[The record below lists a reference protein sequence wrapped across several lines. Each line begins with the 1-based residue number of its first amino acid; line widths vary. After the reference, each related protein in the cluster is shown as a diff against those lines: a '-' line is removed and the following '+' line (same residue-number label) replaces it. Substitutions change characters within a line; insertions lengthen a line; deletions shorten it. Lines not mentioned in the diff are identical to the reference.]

1 MIFMKNVSIKDYLVL
16 VRLPNLFTLPS
27 NILVGMATVSSLAFT
42 LTSFTQ
48 FLLLVTISVL
58 LYCVGIVLNDL
69 YDFDID
75 KKERPNRPLP
85 SGKISRRSAIVLV
98 AVFSTIALILS
109 LQVSFSTLVISS
121 ILFSVIFGYDKYLK
135 NTHAGPFTIASARV
149 MNILLGTSVSLR
161 SVDSYSQIVTLTFV
175 LIITFV
181 YVSLIGFISRYE
193 VHGFSDNTKLLLP
206 PAIVATVISSIILFT
221 LMGFFKLESLII
233 LSLFSFIM
241 IISFSRI
248 YRRDSGRTQQIVRNM
263 ILSIIVLD
271 STFLTGI
278 IGIEL
283 GLVVLTLMA
292 PLLVLANK
300 MLSLIHI

>member
-1 MIFMKNVSIKDYLVL
+1 MKNFSVRDYLVL

-27 NILVGMATVSSLAFT
+27 NILVGIAVISSFAFT
-42 LTSFTQ
+42 LTSFIQ

-98 AVFSTIALILS
+98 AIFSTLALILS
-109 LQVSFSTLVISS
+109 LLVSFSTLVISS
-121 ILFSVIFGYDKYLK
+121 ILFLTIFGYDKYLK
-135 NTHAGPFTIASARV
+135 NTHAGPLTIASARV
-149 MNILLGTSVSLR
+149 MNILLGTSVSFR
-161 SVDSYSQIVTLTFV
+161 SVDSYSQIVTLTFI

-193 VHGFSDNTKLLLP
+193 VRGFSDNAKLLLP
-206 PAIVATVISSIILFT
+206 PAIVAIVISSIILFS

-241 IISFSRI
+241 LISFSRI

-283 GLVVLTLMA
+283 GLAVLILMA

-300 MLSLIHI
+300 MYMT

>member
-1 MIFMKNVSIKDYLVL
+1 MIFMKNFSVRDYLVL

-27 NILVGMATVSSLAFT
+27 NILVGIAAISSLAFT
-42 LTSFTQ
+42 LTSFIQ

-98 AVFSTIALILS
+98 AIFSTLALILS
-109 LQVSFSTLVISS
+109 LLVSFSTLVISS
-121 ILFSVIFGYDKYLK
+121 ILFLTIFGYDKYLK
-135 NTHAGPFTIASARV
+135 NTHAGPLTIASARV
-149 MNILLGTSVSLR
+149 MNILLGTSVSFR

-193 VHGFSDNTKLLLP
+193 VRGFSDNAKLLP
-206 PAIVATVISSIILFT
+206 PAIVAIVISSIILFS

-233 LSLFSFIM
+233 LSLFSLIM
-241 IISFSRI
+241 LISFSRI

-283 GLVVLTLMA
+283 GLAVLILMA

-300 MLSLIHI
+300 MYMT

>member
-1 MIFMKNVSIKDYLVL
+1 MKKVSIKNYLVL

-27 NILVGMATVSSLAFT
+27 NILVGMAIVSSLAFT

-98 AVFSTIALILS
+98 AIFSTLALILS
-109 LQVSFSTLVISS
+109 LHVSFSTLVISS

-135 NTHAGPFTIASARV
+135 NTQAGPFTIASARV

-206 PAIVATVISSIILFT
+206 PAIVATVIFSIILFT

-248 YRRDSGRTQQIVRNM
+248 YRRDSGRTKQIVRNM

-300 MLSLIHI
+300 MYMT

>member
-1 MIFMKNVSIKDYLVL
+1 MKNVSIKDYLAL

-27 NILVGMATVSSLAFT
+27 NILVGMATVSLLAFT
-42 LTSFTQ
+42 LTSFSQ

-98 AVFSTIALILS
+98 AIFSTLALILS

-135 NTHAGPFTIASARV
+135 NTYAGPFTIASARV

-161 SVDSYSQIVTLTFV
+161 SVDSYSQIVTLTFI

-300 MLSLIHI
+300 MYMT

>member
-98 AVFSTIALILS
+98 AIFSTIALILS
-109 LQVSFSTLVISS
+109 VQVSFSTLVISS

-193 VHGFSDNTKLLLP
+193 VYGFSDNTKLLLP
-206 PAIVATVISSIILFT
+206 RAIVATVISSIILFS

-248 YRRDSGRTQQIVRNM
+248 YRRDSGRTQRIVRNM

-300 MLSLIHI
+300 MYMT

>member
-1 MIFMKNVSIKDYLVL
+1 MIFMKNVSIKDYLAL

-98 AVFSTIALILS
+98 AIFSTIALILS
-109 LQVSFSTLVISS
+109 VQVSFSTLVISS

-206 PAIVATVISSIILFT
+206 RAIVATVISSIILFS

-300 MLSLIHI
+300 MYMT

>member
-1 MIFMKNVSIKDYLVL
+1 MIFMKNVSIKDYLAL

-42 LTSFTQ
+42 LTSFSQ

-98 AVFSTIALILS
+98 AIFSTLALILS

-300 MLSLIHI
+300 MYMT

>member
-1 MIFMKNVSIKDYLVL
+1 MIFMKNFSVRDYLVL

-27 NILVGMATVSSLAFT
+27 NILVGIAAISSLAFT
-42 LTSFTQ
+42 LTSFVQ
-48 FLLLVTISVL
+48 FLLLVTISIL

-98 AVFSTIALILS
+98 VIFSTLALILS
-109 LQVSFSTLVISS
+109 LLVSFSTLVISS
-121 ILFSVIFGYDKYLK
+121 ILFLTIFGYDKYLK
-135 NTHAGPFTIASARV
+135 NTYAGPFTIASARV
-149 MNILLGTSVSLR
+149 MNILLGTSVSFR

-193 VHGFSDNTKLLLP
+193 VRGFSDNAKLLLP
-206 PAIVATVISSIILFT
+206 PAIVAIVISSIILFS

-241 IISFSRI
+241 LISFSRI

-283 GLVVLTLMA
+283 GLAVLILMA

-300 MLSLIHI
+300 MYMT

>member
-1 MIFMKNVSIKDYLVL
+1 MIFMKNVSIKDYLAL

-42 LTSFTQ
+42 LTSFSQ

-98 AVFSTIALILS
+98 AIFSTLALILS

-161 SVDSYSQIVTLTFV
+161 SVDSYSQIVTLTFI

-300 MLSLIHI
+300 MYMT

>member
-98 AVFSTIALILS
+98 AIFSTLALILS

-300 MLSLIHI
+300 MYMT

>member
-1 MIFMKNVSIKDYLVL
+1 MIFMKNVSIKDYLAL

-42 LTSFTQ
+42 LTSFSQ

-98 AVFSTIALILS
+98 AIFSTVALILS

-135 NTHAGPFTIASARV
+135 NTYAGPFTIASARV

-206 PAIVATVISSIILFT
+206 QAIVATVISSIILFS

-300 MLSLIHI
+300 MYMT

>member
-1 MIFMKNVSIKDYLVL
+1 MIFMKNFSVRDYLVL

-27 NILVGMATVSSLAFT
+27 NILVGIAVISSFAFT
-42 LTSFTQ
+42 LTSFIQ

-98 AVFSTIALILS
+98 AIFSTLALILS
-109 LQVSFSTLVISS
+109 LLVSFSTLVISS
-121 ILFSVIFGYDKYLK
+121 ILFLTIFGYDKYLK
-135 NTHAGPFTIASARV
+135 NTHAGPLTIASARV
-149 MNILLGTSVSLR
+149 MNILLGTSVSFR
-161 SVDSYSQIVTLTFV
+161 SVDSYSQIVTLTFI

-193 VHGFSDNTKLLLP
+193 VRGFSDNAKLLLP
-206 PAIVATVISSIILFT
+206 PAIVAIVISSIILFS

-233 LSLFSFIM
+233 LSLFSLIM
-241 IISFSRI
+241 LISFSRI

-283 GLVVLTLMA
+283 GLAVLILMA

-300 MLSLIHI
+300 MYMT

>member
-1 MIFMKNVSIKDYLVL
+1 MKNVSIKDYLVL

-27 NILVGMATVSSLAFT
+27 NILVGMATVSSLAFS
-42 LTSFTQ
+42 LTSLSQ

-98 AVFSTIALILS
+98 AIFSTIALILS

-206 PAIVATVISSIILFT
+206 PAIVATVISSIILFS

-248 YRRDSGRTQQIVRNM
+248 YRRDSGRTKQIVRNM

-300 MLSLIHI
+300 MYMT

>member
-98 AVFSTIALILS
+98 AIFSTLALILS

-206 PAIVATVISSIILFT
+206 RAIVATVISSIILFS

-300 MLSLIHI
+300 MYMT

>member
-98 AVFSTIALILS
+98 AIFSTIALILS

-149 MNILLGTSVSLR
+149 INILLGTSVSLR

-206 PAIVATVISSIILFT
+206 LAIVATVISSIILFS

-300 MLSLIHI
+300 MYMT

>member
-1 MIFMKNVSIKDYLVL
+1 MIFMKNVSIKDYLAL

-27 NILVGMATVSSLAFT
+27 NILVGMATVSLLAFT
-42 LTSFTQ
+42 LTSFSQ

-98 AVFSTIALILS
+98 AIFSTLALILS

-135 NTHAGPFTIASARV
+135 NTYAGPFTIASARV

-161 SVDSYSQIVTLTFV
+161 SVDSYSQIVTLTFI

-300 MLSLIHI
+300 MYMT

>member
-98 AVFSTIALILS
+98 AIFSTIALILS

-206 PAIVATVISSIILFT
+206 PAIVATVISSIILFS

-300 MLSLIHI
+300 MYMT

>member
-1 MIFMKNVSIKDYLVL
+1 MKNFSVRDYLVL

-27 NILVGMATVSSLAFT
+27 NILVGIAAISSLAFT
-42 LTSFTQ
+42 LTSFIQ

-98 AVFSTIALILS
+98 AIFSTLALILS
-109 LQVSFSTLVISS
+109 LLVSFSTLVISS
-121 ILFSVIFGYDKYLK
+121 ILFLTIFGYDKYLK
-135 NTHAGPFTIASARV
+135 NTHAGPLTIASARV
-149 MNILLGTSVSLR
+149 MNILLGTSVSFR

-193 VHGFSDNTKLLLP
+193 VRGFSDNAKLLP
-206 PAIVATVISSIILFT
+206 PAIVAIVISSIILFS

-233 LSLFSFIM
+233 LSLFSLIM
-241 IISFSRI
+241 LISFSRI

-283 GLVVLTLMA
+283 GLAVLILMA

-300 MLSLIHI
+300 MYMT

>member
-27 NILVGMATVSSLAFT
+27 NILVGMATVSSLGFT

-75 KKERPNRPLP
+75 MKERPNRPLP

-98 AVFSTIALILS
+98 AIFSTIALILS

-149 MNILLGTSVSLR
+149 INILLGTSVSLR

-206 PAIVATVISSIILFT
+206 PAIVATVISSITLFS

-300 MLSLIHI
+300 MYMT

>member
-1 MIFMKNVSIKDYLVL
+1 MIFMKNVSIKDYLAL

-98 AVFSTIALILS
+98 AIFSTLALILS

-161 SVDSYSQIVTLTFV
+161 SVDSYSQIVTLTFI

-300 MLSLIHI
+300 MYMT

>member
-1 MIFMKNVSIKDYLVL
+1 MKNVSVRDYLVL

-27 NILVGMATVSSLAFT
+27 NILVGIAAISSLAFT
-42 LTSFTQ
+42 LTSFIQ

-98 AVFSTIALILS
+98 AIFSTIALILS
-109 LQVSFSTLVISS
+109 LQVSFSTLVIST

-181 YVSLIGFISRYE
+181 YVSLIGLISRYE
-193 VHGFSDNTKLLLP
+193 VHGFLDNTKLLLT
-206 PAIVATVISSIILFT
+206 PAIVATVISSIILFS

-300 MLSLIHI
+300 MYMT

>member
-69 YDFDID
+69 YDFEID

-98 AVFSTIALILS
+98 AIFLTVALILS

-149 MNILLGTSVSLR
+149 MNILLGTSVSLT
-161 SVDSYSQIVTLTFV
+161 SVDSYSQIVTLTFI

-181 YVSLIGFISRYE
+181 YVTLIGFISRYE

-206 PAIVATVISSIILFT
+206 LAIVATVISSIILFS

-248 YRRDSGRTQQIVRNM
+248 YRRDPGRTQQIVRNM

-300 MLSLIHI
+300 MYMT

>member
-1 MIFMKNVSIKDYLVL
+1 MKNVSIKDYLVL

-98 AVFSTIALILS
+98 AIFSTIALILS
-109 LQVSFSTLVISS
+109 VQVSFSTLVISS

-300 MLSLIHI
+300 MYMT

>member
-1 MIFMKNVSIKDYLVL
+1 MIFMKNVNIKDYLLL

-98 AVFSTIALILS
+98 AIFSTIALILS
-109 LQVSFSTLVISS
+109 VQVSFSTLVISS

-193 VHGFSDNTKLLLP
+193 VYGFSDNTKLLLP
-206 PAIVATVISSIILFT
+206 QAIVATVISSIILFS

-300 MLSLIHI
+300 MYMT

>member
-1 MIFMKNVSIKDYLVL
+1 MKNFSVRDYLVL

-27 NILVGMATVSSLAFT
+27 NILVGIAAISSLAFT
-42 LTSFTQ
+42 LTSFIQ

-85 SGKISRRSAIVLV
+85 SGKISRRSAIGLV
-98 AVFSTIALILS
+98 AIFSTLALILS
-109 LQVSFSTLVISS
+109 LLVSFSTLVISS
-121 ILFSVIFGYDKYLK
+121 ILFLTIFGYDKYLK
-135 NTHAGPFTIASARV
+135 NTHAGPLTIASARV
-149 MNILLGTSVSLR
+149 MNILLGISVSFR

-193 VHGFSDNTKLLLP
+193 VRGFSDNAKLLLP
-206 PAIVATVISSIILFT
+206 PAIVAIIISSIILFS

-241 IISFSRI
+241 LISFSRI

-263 ILSIIVLD
+263 ILSIIILD

-283 GLVVLTLMA
+283 GLAVLTLMA

-300 MLSLIHI
+300 MYMT

>member
-1 MIFMKNVSIKDYLVL
+1 MPMIFMKNVSIKDYLVL

-98 AVFSTIALILS
+98 AIFSTLALILS
-109 LQVSFSTLVISS
+109 LHVSFSTLVISS

-206 PAIVATVISSIILFT
+206 PAIVATVIFSIILFT

-300 MLSLIHI
+300 MYMT

>member
-1 MIFMKNVSIKDYLVL
+1 MIFMKNFSVRDYLVL

-27 NILVGMATVSSLAFT
+27 NILVGIAAISSLAFT
-42 LTSFTQ
+42 LTSFIQ

-98 AVFSTIALILS
+98 VIFSTLALILS
-109 LQVSFSTLVISS
+109 LLVSFSTLVISS
-121 ILFSVIFGYDKYLK
+121 ILFLTIFGYDKYLK
-135 NTHAGPFTIASARV
+135 NTHAGPLTIASARV
-149 MNILLGTSVSLR
+149 MNILLGTSVSFR

-193 VHGFSDNTKLLLP
+193 VRGFSDNAKLLLP
-206 PAIVATVISSIILFT
+206 PAIVAIVISSIILFS

-233 LSLFSFIM
+233 LSLFSLIM
-241 IISFSRI
+241 LISFSRI

-263 ILSIIVLD
+263 ILSIIILD

-283 GLVVLTLMA
+283 GLAVLTLMA

-300 MLSLIHI
+300 MYMT

>member
-1 MIFMKNVSIKDYLVL
+1 MKNFSVRDYLVL

-27 NILVGMATVSSLAFT
+27 NILVGISAISSLAFT
-42 LTSFTQ
+42 LTSFIQ

-98 AVFSTIALILS
+98 TIFSTLALILS
-109 LQVSFSTLVISS
+109 LQVSFSTLVIST

-206 PAIVATVISSIILFT
+206 PAIVATVISSIILFS

-248 YRRDSGRTQQIVRNM
+248 YRRDSGRTKQIVRNM

-283 GLVVLTLMA
+283 GLAVLILMG

-300 MLSLIHI
+300 MYMT

>member
-1 MIFMKNVSIKDYLVL
+1 
-16 VRLPNLFTLPS
+16 
-27 NILVGMATVSSLAFT
+27 
-42 LTSFTQ
+42 
-48 FLLLVTISVL
+48 
-58 LYCVGIVLNDL
+58 VLNDL

-85 SGKISRRSAIVLV
+85 SGKISRRSAIGLV
-98 AVFSTIALILS
+98 AIFSTLALILS
-109 LQVSFSTLVISS
+109 LLVSFSTLVISS
-121 ILFSVIFGYDKYLK
+121 ILFLAIFGYDKYLK

-149 MNILLGTSVSLR
+149 MNILLGTSVSFR

-193 VHGFSDNTKLLLP
+193 VHGFSDNAKLLLP
-206 PAIVATVISSIILFT
+206 PAIVAIVISSIILFS

-283 GLVVLTLMA
+283 GLAVLTLMV

-300 MLSLIHI
+300 MDMT

>member
-1 MIFMKNVSIKDYLVL
+1 MKNVSIKDYLVL

-98 AVFSTIALILS
+98 AIFSTLALILS

-300 MLSLIHI
+300 MYMT

>member
-1 MIFMKNVSIKDYLVL
+1 MKNVSIKDYLVL

-98 AVFSTIALILS
+98 AIFSTIALILS
-109 LQVSFSTLVISS
+109 VQVSFSTLVISS

-206 PAIVATVISSIILFT
+206 RAIVATVISSIILFS

-300 MLSLIHI
+300 MYMT

>member
-1 MIFMKNVSIKDYLVL
+1 MIFMKNVSIKDYLAL

-27 NILVGMATVSSLAFT
+27 NILVGMATVSLLAFT
-42 LTSFTQ
+42 LTSFSQ

-98 AVFSTIALILS
+98 AIFSTLALILS

-135 NTHAGPFTIASARV
+135 NTYAGPFTIASARV

-161 SVDSYSQIVTLTFV
+161 SVDSYSQIVTLTFI

-241 IISFSRI
+241 IISFSGI

-300 MLSLIHI
+300 MYMT

>member
-1 MIFMKNVSIKDYLVL
+1 
-16 VRLPNLFTLPS
+16 
-27 NILVGMATVSSLAFT
+27 LAFT

-98 AVFSTIALILS
+98 AIFSTLALILS
-109 LQVSFSTLVISS
+109 LHVSFSTLVISS

-135 NTHAGPFTIASARV
+135 NTQAGPFTIASARV

-206 PAIVATVISSIILFT
+206 PAIVATVIFSIILFT

-300 MLSLIHI
+300 MYMT

>member
-1 MIFMKNVSIKDYLVL
+1 MIFMKNVSIRDYLVL

-27 NILVGMATVSSLAFT
+27 NILVGMAAVSSLAFT

-58 LYCVGIVLNDL
+58 FYCVGIVLNDL

-98 AVFSTIALILS
+98 AIFSTLALILS

-149 MNILLGTSVSLR
+149 MNILLGTSVSLK
-161 SVDSYSQIVTLTFV
+161 SIDSFSDIVTLTFV

-181 YVSLIGFISRYE
+181 YVSLIGFISKYE
-193 VHGFSDNTKLLLP
+193 VHGFSDNNTKLLLP
-206 PAIVATVISSIILFT
+206 PAIVAIVISSIILFS

-233 LSLFSFIM
+233 LLLFSFIM

-248 YRRDSGRTQQIVRNM
+248 YRRDSRMTQQIVRNM

-292 PLLVLANK
+292 PLLVLAKK
-300 MLSLIHI
+300 MYMT

>member
-1 MIFMKNVSIKDYLVL
+1 MIFMKNVSVRDYLVL

-27 NILVGMATVSSLAFT
+27 NILVGIGAISSLAFT
-42 LTSFTQ
+42 FASFTQ

-85 SGKISRRSAIVLV
+85 SGKISRRSAIGLV
-98 AVFSTIALILS
+98 AIFSTLALILS
-109 LQVSFSTLVISS
+109 LLVSFSTLVISS
-121 ILFSVIFGYDKYLK
+121 ILFLAIFGYDKYLK
-135 NTHAGPFTIASARV
+135 NTYAGPFTIATARA
-149 MNILLGTSVSLR
+149 MNILLGTSVSFR

-193 VHGFSDNTKLLLP
+193 VHGFSDNAKLLLP
-206 PAIVATVISSIILFT
+206 PAIVAIVISSIILFS

-233 LSLFSFIM
+233 LSLFSFII

-283 GLVVLTLMA
+283 GLAVLTLMV

-300 MLSLIHI
+300 MDMT

>member
-1 MIFMKNVSIKDYLVL
+1 MKNVSVRDYLVL

-27 NILVGMATVSSLAFT
+27 NILVGIGAISSLAFT
-42 LTSFTQ
+42 FASFTQ

-85 SGKISRRSAIVLV
+85 SGKISRRSAIGLV
-98 AVFSTIALILS
+98 AIFSTLALILS
-109 LQVSFSTLVISS
+109 LLVSFSTLVISS
-121 ILFSVIFGYDKYLK
+121 ILFLAIFGYDKYLK
-135 NTHAGPFTIASARV
+135 NTYAGPFTIATARA
-149 MNILLGTSVSLR
+149 MNILLGTSVSFR

-193 VHGFSDNTKLLLP
+193 VHGFSDNAKLLLP
-206 PAIVATVISSIILFT
+206 PAIVAIVISSIILFS

-233 LSLFSFIM
+233 LSLFSFII

-283 GLVVLTLMA
+283 GLAVLTLMV

-300 MLSLIHI
+300 MDMT

>member
-98 AVFSTIALILS
+98 AIFSTIALILS
-109 LQVSFSTLVISS
+109 VQVSFSTLVISS

-206 PAIVATVISSIILFT
+206 PAIVATIIYSIILFS

-300 MLSLIHI
+300 MYMT

>member
-1 MIFMKNVSIKDYLVL
+1 MIFMKNVSIKDYLAL

-27 NILVGMATVSSLAFT
+27 NILVGMATVSLLAFT
-42 LTSFTQ
+42 LTSFSQ

-98 AVFSTIALILS
+98 AIFSTLAIILS

-135 NTHAGPFTIASARV
+135 NTYAGPFTIASARV

-161 SVDSYSQIVTLTFV
+161 SVDSYSQIVTLTFI

-181 YVSLIGFISRYE
+181 YVCLIGFISKYE

-300 MLSLIHI
+300 MYMT

>member
-1 MIFMKNVSIKDYLVL
+1 MIFMKNFSVRDYLVL

-27 NILVGMATVSSLAFT
+27 NILVGISAISSLAFT
-42 LTSFTQ
+42 LTSFIQ

-98 AVFSTIALILS
+98 VIFSTLALILS
-109 LQVSFSTLVISS
+109 LLVSFSTLVISS
-121 ILFSVIFGYDKYLK
+121 ILFLTIFGYDKYLK
-135 NTHAGPFTIASARV
+135 NTHAGPLTIASARV
-149 MNILLGTSVSLR
+149 MNILLGTSVSFR

-193 VHGFSDNTKLLLP
+193 VRGFSDNAKLLLP
-206 PAIVATVISSIILFT
+206 PAIVAIVISSIILFS

-233 LSLFSFIM
+233 LSLFSLIM
-241 IISFSRI
+241 LISFSRI

-283 GLVVLTLMA
+283 GLAVLILMA

-300 MLSLIHI
+300 MYMT